1 MGKIRVLLV
10 DEDLLVREGL
20 RASEGSKMEKIKVLL
35 VDDHLVVREGLRAML
50 GTEKTIEILG
60 EAWDGAEAVEKVKT
74 LGPDV
79 VLMDIR
85 MPGMDGIEA
94 TRHIK
99 EERPETAVV
108 VLTVYDDEVY
118 VVDAVNAGAGGFLLK
133 DVSRDLM
140 LHTIRAATN
149 GGTLIKTSL
158 LREAIASLLK
168 NAADR
173 PPAEVGQ
180 HFDLTPREG
189 EVLQLVSMGH
199 TNKVI
204 GAQLSVTEDTVKK
217 YVQNI
222 IAKLHASDRTHAA
235 TIAAR
240 AGLLDEPLV
249 RVGGDAP

>member
-1 MGKIRVLLV
+1 
-10 DEDLLVREGL
+10 
-20 RASEGSKMEKIKVLL
+20 MEKIKVLL

-50 GTEKTIEILG
+50 GTEKSIEVIG
-60 EAWDGAEAVEKVKT
+60 EAWDGAEAVEKVKA

-94 TRHIK
+94 TRRIK
-99 EERPETAVV
+99 GERPETAVV
-108 VLTVYDDEVY
+108 ILTVYDDEVY
-118 VVDAVNAGAGGFLLK
+118 VVDAVHAGAGGYMLK

-140 LHTIRAATN
+140 LHTIRAATD
-149 GGTLIKTSL
+149 GGTLVKTSL
-158 LREAIASLLK
+158 LREAIASLL
-168 NAADR
+168 NNTADR

-180 HFDLTPREG
+180 QFNLTPREG
-189 EVLQLVSMGH
+189 EVLQLLSMGH

-204 GAQLSVTEDTVKK
+204 AARLSVTEDTVKK
-217 YVQNI
+217 YVQSI

-240 AGLLDEPLV
+240 AGLLGGPLV